1 MLSNERLPDKIRARI
16 NVTAEGEDFKILH
29 GDYNLTFDIS
39 ALTADRQI
47 VFSNANS
54 KTLSFNSTSISCE
67 LLPTA
72 ANSTFLGRLAGSDV
86 TTGTSNTIIGYSA
99 TAGDPEGT
107 VRFVLNGAGLYNSS
121 THFETTNVDIP
132 NLESASY
139 ANLVKF
145 DPGTGQ
151 LSYDAV
157 PVLGGDWADGTVGT
171 PARKFYLDQNTGIYR
186 VGADTIGFS
195 AGGVLSTQLGASQAL
210 FLDGTASA
218 PGIAFLTD
226 SNTGIY
232 RVGADQIGL
241 SCGGVLKLSI
251 AIESAFTTN
260 DVVKSTVNL
269 INTTSTRTYS
279 FESGGSSGGSLSSLT
294 EVGIDTFG
302 IRVTGTSLDRFI
314 HKWNENQSL
323 VYSGTEALPS
333 HSFFEDNDTGMYR
346 SATDTLS
353 WTTAGT
359 LRMSLNTTSLTN
371 TLPFYLPDGSVGAP
385 SYAFASDTNLGMFRT
400 GANQLAFSVGLA
412 AYPLEV
418 SNNGI
423 NCIRNTDAGNYNT
436 IVNLQVDGNGFD
448 DIELYKVFYGYA
460 ETSSTTGYNLARYDN
475 FAGAAWRVR
484 GDGATFADGAYSGAG
499 ADYAEWFESS
509 DGKEI
514 PVGSSVVLLDGKV
527 AVAQPGDE
535 AKIVGV
541 IRPKTD
547 TNEYV
552 AVGNSA
558 EDYWAGK
565 FLTDEYGSFIYESV
579 DYYKWIDPNGEH
591 KGYYANQ
598 IPPGVVVPENK
609 EVVPNCP
616 MKKLNPAYDPNQAY
630 TPRSARPEWHIV
642 GMLGQIPVKNGQV
655 LGNRW
660 QLIRNINDGSVAKMY
675 LVKK

>member
-1 MLSNERLPDKIRARI
+1 MLSNERLPDKIRARV
-16 NVTAEGEDFKILH
+16 NVTAESEDFKILH
-29 GDYNLTFDIS
+29 DDFILTFDVS

-47 VFSNANS
+47 IFSNANS
-54 KTLSFNSTSISCE
+54 ITLPFNSTSISCE

-107 VRFVLNGAGLYNSS
+107 VRFVLSGAGLYNSS

-132 NLESASY
+132 NLESANY
-139 ANLVKF
+139 ADLVKF

-171 PARKFYLDQNTGIYR
+171 PARKFYSDQNTGIYR

-195 AGGVLSTQLGASQAL
+195 AGGGLRTQFGASQAL
-210 FLDGTASA
+210 FLDGTVSA
-218 PGIAFLTD
+218 PGFAFLND

-251 AIESAFTTN
+251 AIESTFTTD
-260 DVVKSTVNL
+260 DVAKSTVNL
-269 INTTSTRTYS
+269 ANTTSTRTYS
-279 FESGGSSGGSLSSLT
+279 FESGGSSGGSLSSTT

-323 VYSGTEALPS
+323 VYSGTAALPS
-333 HSFFEDNDTGMYR
+333 YSFFEDNDIGMYR
-346 SATDTLS
+346 SAADTLS
-353 WTTAGT
+353 WSTAGT
-359 LRMSLNTTSLTN
+359 LRMSLDTVSLTN
-371 TLPFYLPDGSVGAP
+371 TLPIIYPVGTVFAP
-385 SYAFASDTNLGMFRT
+385 SMTFASDTDSGGWRPSSKT
-400 GANQLAFSVGLA
+400 VVFSTALNDPVFVNIGVNTPWGLT
-412 AYPLEV
+412 
-418 SNNGI
+418 S
-423 NCIRNTDAGNYNT
+423 IRQNDAGAINYAWNM
-436 IVNLQVDGNGFD
+436 QVDGNDFD
-448 DIELYKVFYGYA
+448 SYIYGAYA
-460 ETSSTTGYNLARYDN
+460 ETSSTTGYQFMLNLRD
-475 FAGAAWRVR
+475 GGTAWYVR
-484 GDGATFADGAYSGAG
+484 GDGATFSDNAYSGAG

-514 PVGSSVVLLDGKV
+514 SVGSSVVLLDGKV

-535 AKIVGV
+535 AKIIGV

-552 AVGNSA
+552 VVGNSA
-558 EDYWAGK
+558 EDYWNGK

-579 DYYKWIDPNGEH
+579 DYYKWIDPSGEH
-591 KGYYANQ
+591 KSCYANQ

-655 LGNRW
+655 LGSNW
-660 QLIRNINDGSVAKMY
+660 QFIRYIGNGTVAQMY